1 MSTTKSITPEEYRAF
16 CKIWELD
23 EDEIIENTPQIV
35 IPSIE
40 YGQNNTYWI
49 FLESMKMESRKR

>member
-16 CKIWELD
+16 CEIWELD
-23 EDEIIENTPQIV
+23 ETEIIVNTPQVV

-49 FLESMKMESRKR
+49 FWRA